1 MKILHLDKNHNT
13 LINELKRSGYINVEA
28 YKTPID
34 EIKSVIAQFDG
45 IVVRSRFKI
54 DSDFLKNAR
63 KIKFIARV
71 GSGIENIDHK
81 YLQKRD
87 IKLISAPEGNSN
99 AVGEH
104 AVGLILSLLNKLNL
118 ANDSVKNKQWIREKF
133 RGHEIENKTV
143 GIIGYGNTGKSL
155 AKKLTGFNVKE
166 IIFYDIQKKT
176 KDSIARQVSI
186 DELQNKSNILSIHT
200 PQNKLSVGMINK
212 DFIKKMK
219 NPFWLINTARGSA
232 VKSKD
237 LVDGIENGKILGAA
251 LDVLEYEKKTFENTF
266 DNKIHQN
273 FLDLIENEKIILS
286 PHIAGW
292 THESELKLAEIIV
305 QKIQEDFPV

>member
-1 MKILHLDKNHNT
+1 MKILHLDRNHDS
-13 LINELKRSGYINVEA
+13 LINELKSSGYINVEG
-28 YKTPID
+28 YKMRLSKV
-34 EIKSVIAQFDG
+34 KSIIYKFDG
-45 IVVRSRFKI
+45 IVIRSRFNI
-54 DSDFLKNAR
+54 DSDFLKNGR
-63 KIKFIARV
+63 KIKFVARV
-71 GSGIENIDHK
+71 GSGSENIDVQ
-81 YLQKRD
+81 YLKKRG

-104 AVGLILSLLNKLNL
+104 AAGLILSLLNKLNL
-118 ANDSVKNKQWIREKF
+118 ANDSVKNKLWIREKF
-133 RGHEIENKTV
+133 RGYEIENKII

-166 IIFYDIQKKT
+166 IIFYDIIKKT

-186 DELQNKSNILSIHT
+186 EELQKKTNILSIHT
-200 PQNKLSVGMINK
+200 PQNKLSIGMINK
-212 DFIKKMK
+212 DFIEKMK

-232 VKSKD
+232 VNTKD
-237 LVDGIENGKILGAA
+237 LIDGIQNKKILGAG

-273 FLDLIENEKIILS
+273 FLNLIENEKVILT

-292 THESELKLAEIIV
+292 THESHLKLAKIIV
-305 QKIQEDFPV
+305 QKIQKDFPV

>member
-1 MKILHLDKNHNT
+1 MTLD
-13 LINELKRSGYINVEA
+13 NV
-28 YKTPID
+28 
-34 EIKSVIAQFDG
+34 KSIIHQFDG

-54 DSDFLKNAR
+54 DTDFLKNGK

-71 GSGIENIDHK
+71 GSGIENIDIQ
-81 YLQKRD
+81 YLKKRG

-118 ANDSVKNKQWIREKF
+118 ANDSVKNKQWNREKF
-133 RGHEIENKTV
+133 RGHEIENKTI

-166 IIFYDIQKKT
+166 IIFYDIIKKT

-186 DELQNKSNILSIHT
+186 EELQNKSNILSIHT
-200 PQNKLSVGMINK
+200 PQNKLSIGMINK
-212 DFIKKMK
+212 DFIERMK

-232 VKSKD
+232 VKTKD
-237 LVDGIENGKILGAA
+237 LIDGIQNKKILGAA
-251 LDVLEYEKKTFENTF
+251 LDVLEYEKKSFENTF

-273 FLDLIENEKIILS
+273 FLDLIKNEKIILT

-292 THESELKLAEIIV
+292 TFESHLKLAKIIV
-305 QKIQEDFPV
+305 QKIQKDFPV

>member
-1 MKILHLDKNHNT
+1 MKILHLDRNHDS
-13 LINELKRSGYINVEA
+13 LINELKSSGYINVEG
-28 YKTPID
+28 YKMRLSKV
-34 EIKSVIAQFDG
+34 KSIIYKFDG
-45 IVVRSRFKI
+45 IVIRSRFNI
-54 DSDFLKNAR
+54 DSDFLKNGR
-63 KIKFIARV
+63 KIKFVARV
-71 GSGIENIDHK
+71 GSGSENIDVQ
-81 YLQKRD
+81 YLKKRG

-104 AVGLILSLLNKLNL
+104 AAGLILSLLNKLNL
-118 ANDSVKNKQWIREKF
+118 ANDSVKNKLWIREKF
-133 RGHEIENKTV
+133 RGYEIENKII

-166 IIFYDIQKKT
+166 IIFYDIIKKT

-186 DELQNKSNILSIHT
+186 EELQKKTNILSIHT
-200 PQNKLSVGMINK
+200 PQNKLSIGMINK
-212 DFIKKMK
+212 DFIEKMK

-232 VKSKD
+232 VNTKD
-237 LVDGIENGKILGAA
+237 LIDGIQNKKILGAG

-273 FLDLIENEKIILS
+273 FLDLIENEKVILT

-292 THESELKLAEIIV
+292 THESHLKLAKVIV
-305 QKIQEDFPV
+305 QKIQKDFPL